1 MKKHNLWEKREES
14 TNTLVALTE
23 QTNFVIYMSFIIMY
37 QTLNQFF
44 YLYYLTYRILLT
56 AMPRAK

>member
-23 QTNFVIYMSFIIMY
+23 QTNFVIYV
-37 QTLNQFF
+37 F
-44 YLYYLTYRILLT
+44 YYYVSNFKSILLSLLSHISNT
-56 AMPRAK
+56 FDSNATC